1 MELISYKIYIKRVIM
16 VPFGIQIFM
25 LKFIRNYNK
34 QTGLVNFNKKLHETE
49 TIMLKIHKEENAYE
63 ERNDQ
68 RYRCIYSC
76 Q

>member
-34 QTGLVNFNKKLHETE
+34 QTGLVNFNKKLHET
-49 TIMLKIHKEENAYE
+49 IMLKIHKEENAYE

-68 RYRCIYSC
+68 RYR
-76 Q
+76 